1 MLVKEPFSLRT
12 FWMALVVFEIFFLPA
27 FLPWVFLSLTY
38 QSQILYVYTKASPE
52 LISDQAFGFLFN
64 FLTLGSALTFICFE
78 IVKRRS
84 TNILFKLENESIFRM
99 IELAIFYVPN
109 LFIIT
114 LPVMIIAAFGSLKG
128 NREYVVADKVTTRKE
143 IAN

>member
-1 MLVKEPFSLRT
+1 M
-12 FWMALVVFEIFFLPA
+12 
-27 FLPWVFLSLTY
+27 PWVFLSLTY
-38 QSQILYVYTKASPE
+38 QSQILYKYTKASPE
-52 LISDQAFGFLFN
+52 LISDATFKYLFN
-64 FLTLGSALTFICFE
+64 FLSLGSLMAFTCFE

-84 TNILFKLENESIFRM
+84 TKILFKLENESIFRL

-114 LPVMIIAAFGSLKG
+114 LPVMIIAAFGSLKS

-143 IAN
+143 LA